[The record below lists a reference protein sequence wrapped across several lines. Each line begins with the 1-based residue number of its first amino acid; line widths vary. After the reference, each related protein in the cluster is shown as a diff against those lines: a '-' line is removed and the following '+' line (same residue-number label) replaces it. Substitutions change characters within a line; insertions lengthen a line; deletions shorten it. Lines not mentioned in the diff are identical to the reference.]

1 MNKSVLFF
9 ILIIL
14 VMILLFVLS
23 PQKPLDPILHPLEYK
38 EILLEKLYCN

>member
-1 MNKSVLFF
+1 MNKSVLIF

-23 PQKPLDPILHPLEYK
+23 PQKPFDPILHPLAYK
-38 EILLEKLYCN
+38 EILLEKLSGS